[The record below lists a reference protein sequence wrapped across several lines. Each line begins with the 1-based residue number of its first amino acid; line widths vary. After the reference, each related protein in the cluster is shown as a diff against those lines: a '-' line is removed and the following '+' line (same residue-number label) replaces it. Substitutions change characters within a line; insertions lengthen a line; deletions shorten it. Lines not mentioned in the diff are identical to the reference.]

1 MEAVLHNGVLLNR
14 EIIIMIKVF
23 SGKASKTLYRQILFT
38 ALAFFLMAGLSY
50 IFINMLVRQGLIR
63 NASGILDIAEDRVT
77 IDLSDSVS
85 ILENFSDMTQDRI
98 ASGASADE
106 IHEFVNELAYYAL
119 EIGEQAVDAKGFF
132 VYLETLPG
140 GPAVIQKNSWTV
152 SDKSLAEGSDWY
164 QSAVA
169 ANGKIIETTP
179 YICDINGPVFTYAKA
194 IIDGTGRRLGV
205 VGIDVSTR
213 VFGEKVLKTAL
224 DQGGYGML
232 VTEEFLILSHPNP
245 DFVGRYVYDP
255 IIPLSK
261 NVAKDLMDGKEVF
274 EKPMTSYKGEA
285 SVVFFRVLQN
295 GWYIGLVSPTA
306 QFYRN
311 TTVMGIILCVL
322 GVMFAAVL
330 IYIMIRI
337 DNARI
342 RSDEENRQKSMF
354 LANMSHE
361 IRTPINAIVGMTAI
375 GRVAGVMER
384 KNYCFSKID
393 DASRHL
399 LGVISDILDIS
410 KIEANK
416 IELSPTDF
424 NFEKMLQQVVNVI
437 NFRVD
442 EKHQKLTVHIDKEIP
457 KILYGDDQRF
467 SQVITNLLSNAV
479 KFTAEE
485 GIINLN
491 TKLLGK
497 ENDEYTIQ
505 VEITDNGIGISKE
518 QQKNLFQSF
527 QQAESSTTR
536 KFGGTGLGLS
546 ISKSIVEMMGG
557 DIWVES
563 DIGKGATFAFTV
575 KIKQGDNSSFNLGY
589 QGINW
594 SNIRILTIDD
604 DLDILVYF
612 REIVS
617 SFGAH
622 CDVAANAEEALRM
635 VEENGDYNIYFVDL
649 KMPDVDGISLTKE
662 IRAREKNPENS
673 IVIMISSADLSS
685 VEVEAKKAGVNRF
698 LLKPLF
704 PSSISDVISEC
715 IGVVNSKTDSEPVS
729 IDKIFDGKNI
739 LFAEDIDINREIVMT
754 LLEPTGVH
762 IDCAENGVEAVRMFC
777 KEPEKYD
784 LIFMDVQ
791 MPEMDGYEA
800 TRQIRSLNHIP
811 NAATIPIV
819 AMTANV
825 FKEDIENCHA
835 AGMNGH
841 LGKPLNMDD
850 MIQMMLRFIKREIVL

>member
-1 MEAVLHNGVLLNR
+1 MMKVL
-14 EIIIMIKVF
+14 F
-23 SGKASKTLYRQILFT
+23 GKASKTLYSQILFT
-38 ALAFFLMAGLSY
+38 ALAFIIMVGLSFVFMDS
-50 IFINMLVRQGLIR
+50 IVHGGLVRS
-63 NASGILDIAEDRVT
+63 ATGILDIAEDRVA
-77 IDLSDSVS
+77 IDLSDSMS
-85 ILENFSDMTQDRI
+85 ILENFSEITQAKI
-98 ASGASADE
+98 LNGTSAEEFD
-106 IHEFVNELAYYAL
+106 EFVDELAYYAR

-132 VYLETLPG
+132 VYFETLSG
-140 GPAVIQKNSWTV
+140 GPLLVQKNSWTDFDDSAV
-152 SDKSLAEGSDWY
+152 EESDWY

-179 YICDINGPVFTYAKA
+179 YMCDANGPVFTYAKA
-194 IIDGTGRRLGV
+194 MIDNEGRRLGV

-213 VFGEKVLKTAL
+213 VFGEKVLNTAL

-232 VTEEFLILSHPNP
+232 VTQDFLILSHPNP
-245 DFVGRYVYDP
+245 EYVGRYIHDP

-261 NVAKDLMDGKEVF
+261 NVAKDLEEGKDVF
-274 EKPMTSYKGEA
+274 EKRMTSYKGEA
-285 SVVFFRVLQN
+285 SVVFFRTLQN
-295 GWYIGLVSPTA
+295 GWYIGLVSPTE

-311 TTVMGIILCVL
+311 TRTMGIILCIL
-322 GVMFAAVL
+322 GIMLAL
-330 IYIMIRI
+330 ILISILIRI
-337 DNARI
+337 DGARV
-342 RSDEENRQKSMF
+342 RSDEESRQKSMF

-375 GRVAGVMER
+375 GRVAGIMER

-416 IELSPTDF
+416 IELAPADF

-442 EKHQKLTVHIDKEIP
+442 EKRQKLTVHIDKNIP
-457 KILYGDDQRF
+457 KILYADDQRF

-479 KFTAEE
+479 KFTPEE
-485 GIINLN
+485 GMIHLN
-491 TKLLGK
+491 TKLLSS

-505 VEITDNGIGISKE
+505 IEVNDTGIGISQD
-518 QQKNLFQSF
+518 QQKKLFQSF
-527 QQAESSTTR
+527 SQAESSTTR

-546 ISKSIVEMMGG
+546 ISRSIVEMMGG
-557 DIWVES
+557 EIWVES
-563 DIGKGATFAFTV
+563 DLGKGATFAFTV
-575 KIKQGDNSSFNLGY
+575 KVKRGNDANFSLCY

-617 SFGAH
+617 SLGAH
-622 CDVAANAEEALRM
+622 CDVAANAEEALRL
-635 VEENGDYNIYFVDL
+635 VEESGGYNIYFVDL
-649 KMPDVDGISLTKE
+649 KMPDIDGITLTKQ
-662 IRAREKNPENS
+662 IRERERNYENS
-673 IVIMISSADLSS
+673 VVIMISSADLSA
-685 VEVEAKKAGVNRF
+685 VEVEAKKAGVDRF

-715 IGVVNSKTDSEPVS
+715 IGIVNTQTEEVPLN
-729 IDKIFDGKNI
+729 IAGIFEGRNI
-739 LFAEDIDINREIVMT
+739 LFAEDIDINREIVIS
-754 LLEPTGVH
+754 LLEPTLIN
-762 IDCAENGVEAVRMFC
+762 IDCAVNGVEAVRMFC
-777 KEPEKYD
+777 KNPEKYD

-811 NAATIPIV
+811 QAETIPII

-825 FKEDIENCHA
+825 FKEDIANCHA
-835 AGMNGH
+835 AGMNDH

-850 MIQMMLRFIKREIVL
+850 MLHTMMKYIANPAPKERGRLPL